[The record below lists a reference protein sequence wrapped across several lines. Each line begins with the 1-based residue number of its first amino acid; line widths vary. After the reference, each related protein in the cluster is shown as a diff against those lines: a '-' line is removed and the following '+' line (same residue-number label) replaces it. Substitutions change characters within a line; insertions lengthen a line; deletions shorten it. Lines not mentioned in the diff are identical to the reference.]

1 MTPAPA
7 RPHKQ
12 SALAATALQ
21 GRARCGSWP
30 EAVDG
35 LRSVLAQRALPAS
48 RAVVLLPH
56 KALAAEARRAW
67 AGLCGQGLLPRFAT
81 PRQWAQS
88 LRPWRGGPEDLS
100 RDPARDALVAAGW
113 LERVVKERIDPGLRR
128 ELVARLTEAAGQLAP
143 LAAARHPDERQAWA
157 EASRA
162 ELGALGAGHTRWE
175 ALVAHVALAW
185 VGACGFDTD
194 VLWSD
199 TARADAPLLVALPG
213 HLADPLAQALVAR
226 WGEQG
231 MELDW
236 GAPAASEP
244 AATATAV
251 RVLPRTDFEDEALGA
266 AACVL
271 EHLNAGRS
279 PVALIANDRLL
290 ARRVSALLH
299 GAGVRLRDEAGW
311 KLSTTQAGAGFMAL
325 LRAAAPR
332 ASSDEVLDWLKLA
345 PAVDAA
351 AVRSAELGLRR
362 RGVALWSAAPASLRP
377 EGVDAWLTEL
387 RAPRPLVNWLR
398 DTDAVLRLSG
408 QRAALEEDA
417 AGLQLL
423 TLLRLGEAA
432 HEFEGLGQ
440 AAGADGQG
448 DTAGEGEPVRR
459 RWSLS
464 QFSAWVREVLE
475 GASFQPEVAGTPQVV
490 VLALPQRLGR
500 RFGAVVVPGCDER
513 HLPASPDPSGG
524 WTTEQRTALGLPDRA
539 ELRAAAES
547 AWRTLFDGTP
557 LDLLW
562 RHQEQGEPL
571 LPSPWVDALDAQPTH
586 AELLPRT
593 LPSLGTPE
601 PLPTAPTLLPERLS
615 ASAYE
620 DLRRCP
626 YRFFALRQLRLAEA
640 EELDT
645 EADARDL
652 GNWLHAVL
660 RAFHEQRRDARPG
673 EAADRAALDA
683 LAESV
688 AQEMDLTHEA
698 GASGFLAYRAVW
710 PALREGYLRWLQA
723 HEATGQRFVEAESE
737 REARAGRWRLHGV
750 LDRIDQGPDGLP
762 LLIDYKTE
770 GRARTDARLKQPF
783 EDTQLAFYAALIGA
797 PELRAAY
804 LSLSD
809 ARGGAGD
816 TVMLM
821 EQRELLPAREALLQG
836 LVHDLDRIAAG
847 AAMPA
852 LGEGST
858 CEHCAARGLC
868 RKDFKA

>member
-7 RPHKQ
+7 RPHNE
-12 SALAATALQ
+12 SALAADTLQ
-21 GRARCGSWP
+21 ARPHCGAWPVAVQGLRELFRAR
-30 EAVDG
+30 AV
-35 LRSVLAQRALPAS
+35 PAS
-48 RAVVLLPH
+48 RVVVLLPH
-56 KALAAEARRAW
+56 NALASEARRAW
-67 AGLCGQGLLPRFAT
+67 AALCGQGLMPRFAT

-113 LERVVKERIDPGLRR
+113 LDRVVKERIDPGLRR
-128 ELVARLTEAAGQLAP
+128 ELVARLSEAAGQLAP
-143 LAAARHPDERQAWA
+143 LAAAQHPDERQAWA
-157 EASRA
+157 AARSA
-162 ELGALGAGHTRWE
+162 DLGALGAGHTRWE
-175 ALVAHVALAW
+175 VLVAHVALAW

-194 VLWSD
+194 VLWSEA
-199 TARADAPLLVALPG
+199 ARTDAPLLVALPG
-213 HLADPLAQALVAR
+213 HQTDALTQALLR
-226 WGEQG
+226 QWGG
-231 MELDW
+231 RGVLLPW
-236 GAPAASEP
+236 GPADDEADRSGL
-244 AATATAV
+244 
-251 RVLPRTDFEDEALGA
+251 RVLPCADFEDEALAA

-271 EHLNAGRS
+271 EHLNADRA

-311 KLSTTQAGAGFMAL
+311 KLSTTQSGAAFMAL

-345 PAVDAA
+345 PAVPAA
-351 AVRSAELGLRR
+351 AVRTAELGLRR
-362 RGVALWSAAPASLRP
+362 LAVALWSAAPAALRP
-377 EGVDAWLTEL
+377 EGVDAWLAEL

-408 QRAALEEDA
+408 QRAALEADA

-423 TLLRLGEAA
+423 TLLRLGDAA
-432 HEFEGLGQ
+432 HEFDGLGET
-440 AAGADGQG
+440 ADEGA
-448 DTAGEGEPVRR
+448 RR

-475 GASFQPEVAGTPQVV
+475 GASFQPEVSGAPQVV
-490 VLALPQRLGR
+490 VLPLPQRLGR
-500 RFGAVVVPGCDER
+500 RFGAVVMPGCDER
-513 HLPASPDPSGG
+513 HLPASPDPSGA
-524 WTTEQRTALGLPDRA
+524 WTTEQRLALGLPDRTA
-539 ELRAAAES
+539 LRAAAES
-547 AWRTLFDGTP
+547 AWGSLFDGTA
-557 LDLLW
+557 LDVLW
-562 RHQEQGEPL
+562 RHQDGGEPL
-571 LPSPWVDALDAQPTH
+571 LPSPWVDALA
-586 AELLPRT
+586 AALAAAALAPRD
-593 LPSLGTPE
+593 LPSLGTPA
-601 PLPTAPTLLPERLS
+601 PLPSAPALVPERVS
-615 ASAYE
+615 ASSYE

-640 EELDT
+640 EELDS

-652 GNWLHAVL
+652 GNWLHEVL
-660 RAFHEQRRDARPG
+660 RLFHEARLDARPG
-673 EAADRAALDA
+673 EAADRTALDA
-683 LAESV
+683 LAEQV
-688 AQEMDLTHEA
+688 AVEKGLTHEA
-698 GASGFLAYRAVW
+698 GASGFLAYRAIW

-737 REARAGRWRLHGV
+737 RESRAGRWRLHGV
-750 LDRIDQGPDGLP
+750 LDRIDQGADGLP

-816 TVMLM
+816 TVALM
-821 EQRELLPAREALLQG
+821 EQGEVLAVRDALLQG

-847 AAMPA
+847 AVMPA
-852 LGEGST
+852 LGEGAT

-868 RKDFKA
+868 RKDFMA